1 MHFTNDSIILFIL
14 LHRKKNLLF
23 IGNRG
28 VGKSTLLNCIMNK
41 RFRGELREDQLFGI
55 STQSNMIRV
64 ADTTYMSRESL
75 DDEDERKKTAEAI
88 TEALKN
94 GGKYQIVFVVTLE
107 AGRVRPADVATM
119 TLVLESANEIT
130 HYGVIFNN
138 LEESVLREIKEGNL
152 EMEFLTQVSIEI
164 PLKKPVPVPLF
175 LGYYAEHNVIT
186 CTQKLEEFL
195 LTLFPIKIKSENV
208 GEISTD
214 NYQALKIKLEKE
226 LSFLKENNKAMQKKM
241 EEDEEYFSTRLSLI
255 LIEQKGTHEDETKQ
269 LKENHKG
276 LVEQMEQQVQQT
288 NEDVAIS
295 GCVLKIEDAVNLKS
309 IEKFRWDGRFVS
321 S

>member
-152 EMEFLTQVSIEI
+152 EMEFLTQVSIGI

-195 LTLFPIKIKSENV
+195 LTLFPIKIKR
-208 GEISTD
+208 
-214 NYQALKIKLEKE
+214 KE